1 MIVYNVT
8 TMVGGGR
15 AREWQ
20 EWMRRVH
27 IPEIMATGC
36 FTGFRML
43 RLLDVDET
51 EGPTFAVQYQCES
64 REEYERYIE
73 RFAPALRRS
82 AMDRWGDDAMSF
94 RTLMEVIN

>member
-1 MIVYNVT
+1 
-8 TMVGGGR
+8 
-15 AREWQ
+15 
-20 EWMRRVH
+20 
-27 IPEIMATGC
+27 
-36 FTGFRML
+36 L

-64 REEYERYIE
+64 RGEYERYIE

-82 AMDRWGDDAMSF
+82 AMNRWGDDAMSF

>member
-8 TMVGGGR
+8 TMVSGGR
-15 AREWQ
+15 AEEWL
-20 EWMRRVH
+20 EWMRRTH

-43 RLLDVDET
+43 RLLEVDDA
-51 EGPTFAVQYQCES
+51 EGPTYALQFHCKD
-64 REEYERYIE
+64 REDYERYVS
-73 RFAPALRRS
+73 RFAPALREA
-82 AMDRWGDDAMSF
+82 AMNIWGEEAVSF